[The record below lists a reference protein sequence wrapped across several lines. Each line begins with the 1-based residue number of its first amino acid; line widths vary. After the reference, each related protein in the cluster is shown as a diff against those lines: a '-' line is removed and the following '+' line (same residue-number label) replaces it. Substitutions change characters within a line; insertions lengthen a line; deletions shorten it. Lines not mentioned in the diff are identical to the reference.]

1 MERIRKKYICK
12 NQIKKGT
19 SGVKE
24 LLTFYKKGTS
34 IALMIDQK
42 SISRNKI

>member
-19 SGVKE
+19 GGVEK
-24 LLTFYKKGTS
+24 LLKLYKKGLLYS
-34 IALMIDQK
+34 FND
-42 SISRNKI
+42 